1 MLRTDAL
8 DYHLPEDRIATR
20 PAEPRDSARLMVVS
34 RSDTGLLEHVHVR
47 DIGSFLRSRDLLVVN
62 STRVVCARLEGA
74 RVDTNGR
81 VTGLWLGSAAE
92 YGHVGGEGGRRWV
105 VMLGGARLREGVV
118 VRVVAPGAVGVGR
131 DEAVLKLIAREP
143 SEAGA
148 WLVEVEA
155 AWAGAEMMDAQILER
170 IGSTPLPP
178 YILKARER
186 GVGGGG
192 EAGLESEAAPSVS
205 DESYDR
211 GRYQTVYAQGVG
223 EVGKKVDGEG
233 ASVAA
238 PTAGLHFT
246 AGLLAALREKG
257 VERAEVTLHVG
268 TGTFRTVETEFVE
281 QHRMH
286 TERCSMDAGVVGE
299 VLKRKAEGGRVICV
313 GTTSART
320 VESYAREWARE
331 SGGACSGGG
340 LPGMLATDILITP
353 GYAWRWT
360 DGLMT
365 NFHLPKSTLMAM
377 VGSLL
382 EDGQA
387 GAGIDRL
394 KRLYGVAIE
403 RGYRFYSYGDAMLVL
418 P

>member
-1 MLRTDAL
+1 
-8 DYHLPEDRIATR
+8 
-20 PAEPRDSARLMVVS
+20 
-34 RSDTGLLEHVHVR
+34 
-47 DIGSFLRSRDLLVVN
+47 VN
-62 STRVVCARLEGA
+62 
-74 RVDTNGR
+74 
-81 VTGLWLGSAAE
+81 
-92 YGHVGGEGGRRWV
+92 
-105 VMLGGARLREGVV
+105 
-118 VRVVAPGAVGVGR
+118 
-131 DEAVLKLIAREP
+131 
-143 SEAGA
+143 
-148 WLVEVEA
+148 
-155 AWAGAEMMDAQILER
+155 
-170 IGSTPLPP
+170 
-178 YILKARER
+178 
-186 GVGGGG
+186 
-192 EAGLESEAAPSVS
+192 
-205 DESYDR
+205 
-211 GRYQTVYAQGVG
+211 AQGVG
-223 EVGKKVDGEG
+223 EVGKKEEGEG

-246 AGLLAALREKG
+246 AGLLGALREQG

-320 VESYAREWARE
+320 VESYAREWAKDRE
-331 SGGACSGGG
+331 QGAAQGGV

-353 GYAWRWT
+353 GYSWRWT

-387 GAGIDRL
+387 GGGIDRL
-394 KRLYGVAIE
+394 KRLYAVAIE
-403 RGYRFYSYGDAMLVL
+403 RGYRFYSYGDAMLIL